1 MDRLRIIHLDD
12 DPISLSLVEKLC
24 QKNSCLEYLAGIS
37 DSQLAIQMIREKV
50 PDIVI
55 LDVKLNG
62 QSGIELALSLQDIPV
77 SFAFLTSHTEC
88 AMAAYRAD
96 PLIFLSKPMT
106 AAGVDTIINRWKK
119 RKPLNT
125 LERFLP
131 LPEQKA
137 GVSIRSEEA
146 TGHQRKIFIPT
157 MNSIKIVDLDKL
169 MLIEALSNYTSF
181 HIADQNTITSS
192 RNLKVYADILTEH
205 PDFIRVH
212 RSYLVNR
219 NFVREIKRAQKG
231 KTMLALDNG
240 RELEVAVQRKDLIFE
255 KLKN

>member
-37 DSQLAIQMIREKV
+37 DSQLAIRMISEKV

-55 LDVKLNG
+55 LDAKLKG
-62 QSGIELALSLQDIPV
+62 QSGIDLALSLQDIPV

-88 AMAAYRAD
+88 ALAAYRAD

-119 RKPLNT
+119 RNPMKNM
-125 LERFLP
+125 ERFLP
-131 LPEQKA
+131 LPEQRE
-137 GVSIRSEEA
+137 GVSIRSVEG
-146 TGHQRKIFIPT
+146 TGQQRKIFVHTIS
-157 MNSIKIVDLDKL
+157 SIKIVDLDKL
-169 MLIEALSNYTSF
+169 MLVEALSNYTSF
-181 HIADQNTITSS
+181 HISDQNTITSS

-219 NFVREIKRAQKG
+219 NFVREIKRTKKG

-240 RELEVAVQRKDLIFE
+240 RELEVSMQRKDLIFE